1 MPQTFITER
10 IVRWSRPGT
19 LLGGTPFFLVVLC
32 LTISGCGHPPQKAET
47 PPPPEV
53 QVSEPVADTVLDYEK
68 FTGRT
73 EAVKSILVRARVQGY
88 LEVVKFTEGAE
99 VKEGAPLFIID
110 QRTYQADY
118 DRAKANLNQAKA
130 HLTRTTADF
139 KRALEL
145 LPEKAISE
153 SDYDL
158 ARGDRDEAAAAVE
171 VAEAALHTAKLNL
184 DFTTVTA
191 PISGRISRQL
201 ADPGN
206 LILADNTVL
215 TTLVSLEPMYAYFDV
230 DERTMLR
237 IRRLVRAG
245 KVKSAQQSEVK
256 VYLGLS
262 DEEGYPHEGTINFI
276 DNQVDAM
283 TGTLRLRGVF
293 PNQKRILSPGMFA
306 RIKVP
311 IGDPHRAIL
320 VSERALGSDQG
331 QKFLYV
337 VNAKNEIVYR
347 PVQVGLLNNGLRVID
362 SGLSAGERVVLS
374 GLQRVRPGITVQP
387 KEVKMTADEILAT
400 PAATAVG
407 APAPAAKPKAG
418 ATGVASAAADL
429 PTKTGTAA
437 NAASRSRPSP

>member
-1 MPQTFITER
+1 
-10 IVRWSRPGT
+10 
-19 LLGGTPFFLVVLC
+19 
-32 LTISGCGHPPQKAET
+32 
-47 PPPPEV
+47 
-53 QVSEPVADTVLDYEK
+53 
-68 FTGRT
+68 
-73 EAVKSILVRARVQGY
+73 
-88 LEVVKFTEGAE
+88 
-99 VKEGAPLFIID
+99 
-110 QRTYQADY
+110 
-118 DRAKANLNQAKA
+118 
-130 HLTRTTADF
+130 
-139 KRALEL
+139 
-145 LPEKAISE
+145 
-153 SDYDL
+153 
-158 ARGDRDEAAAAVE
+158 
-171 VAEAALHTAKLNL
+171 
-184 DFTTVTA
+184 
-191 PISGRISRQL
+191 
-201 ADPGN
+201 
-206 LILADNTVL
+206 
-215 TTLVSLEPMYAYFDV
+215 MYAYFDV